1 MQSNVK
7 QTIQNDI
14 ASYEKKYGFTNN
26 TAFKKKKK
34 KKEYTELELGSQA
47 GNQGLSLS
55 SATIT
60 TVN

>member
-34 KKEYTELELGSQA
+34 EYTELELGSQA

>member
-14 ASYEKKYGFTNN
+14 ASYEKKYGFTND
-26 TAFKKKKK
+26 TAFKKKK

>member
-1 MQSNVK
+1 MTLQVMKRSM
-7 QTIQNDI
+7 
-14 ASYEKKYGFTNN
+14 ASLITQHL
-26 TAFKKKKK
+26 KKK